1 MEDNGQLQMQVG
13 DVVQMPDGLYRVLV
27 MTPNCGIF
35 IQIETTRLNI
45 LRFSMDFVKY
55 QISIG
60 GIKKADWRDEEILLK
75 DLTDEEKE
83 ELNRKTVAIER
94 MLQSLYPEWERIQ
107 SKETK
112 PEIKELMQELGRS
125 KAVTHRK
132 VRNYLQSGRNP
143 YSLVDGR
150 KGEKNRKNE
159 YKVGDSVRGHGDKTV
174 SNDEHLEEVFQ
185 DGYQYFLKGKEA
197 GVSLKSAYRYLVGK
211 HYMTQEYVDGALVQK
226 MLPLEEIP
234 TYKRFWTYCN
244 KQNDRNGITPL
255 KMSSK
260 ERRNNNRL
268 LRGNSQSGCLGPGH
282 IVEVDEVEIDMINV
296 SSRDSRQ
303 IVGRAVM
310 YLAVDVFSCCIVGCW
325 VDYSNNSFVGITN
338 LLMAL
343 FFDGREQYEKYG
355 LTAPS
360 EVCPMGFI
368 PQELRTDHGAE
379 YTSEDMRRVGR
390 EIGMNIVLA
399 PQATGSMKGLVE
411 QSFHQFQELV
421 RSAAG
426 GTGVIMKTHDSK
438 HYETA
443 CTDLDDIRRMAYRFV
458 IYFNQHKRDGY
469 PLTKEMIQ
477 AEVPP
482 IPSSI
487 WQYGCE
493 YLMTPRWLTESTRRT
508 AFFALLKTDR
518 KFQISRRGVT
528 YRGLFYENG
537 EQWLLEKMWKTGK
550 KREVLPG
557 VRYDP
562 RSINNVYLM
571 EDGALHIIPLNEIR
585 EEQRTFR
592 DMSWKEYD
600 ELWKRKKDTS
610 KGLEAY
616 DLEQQVNVQR
626 DMADVIATAKKLQ
639 NAGKNRKKNIRDARK
654 QEQENGQLQNT
665 LAERLTAGEES
676 VVTGLPDSNVL
687 QKKPET
693 EKENVTEKK
702 KDKTAKADEKVLE
715 VLPDDFSGMKGFF
728 GV

>member
-1 MEDNGQLQMQVG
+1 MDDNGQLQVG
-13 DVVQMPDGLYRVLV
+13 DVVQISDDPYRILAI
-27 MTPNCGIF
+27 NSKFGIF
-35 IQIETTRLNI
+35 VQLGINRLNV
-45 LRFSMDFVKY
+45 LRLSLDFIKY

-60 GIKKADWRDEEILLK
+60 GIKKADWKDEEFLMK
-75 DLTDEEKE
+75 DLTEQEKE
-83 ELNRKTVAIER
+83 DLNRKVIAIER
-94 MLQSLYPEWERIQ
+94 MLQQLYPAWERIS

-112 PEIKELMQELGRS
+112 PEVRNLVAELGYCNATTYKLIRL
-125 KAVTHRK
+125 
-132 VRNYLQSGRNP
+132 YLQSGRNR
-143 YSLVDGR
+143 YALVDKR
-150 KGEKNRKNE
+150 KGEKNRTNE
-159 YKVGDSVRGHGDKTV
+159 YKVGDSVRGCGKKKV
-174 SNDEHLEEVFQ
+174 ANDEHLNSIFQ
-185 DGYQYFLKGKEA
+185 EGYQYFLKGKEA
-197 GVSLKSAYRYLVGK
+197 GVSLTAAYRYLVGK

-234 TYKRFWTYCN
+234 TYKRFWNYCN
-244 KQNDRNGITPL
+244 KQNGKNGITPL
-255 KMSSK
+255 KMSAK

-303 IVGRAVM
+303 VVGRAVM
-310 YLAVDVFSCCIVGCW
+310 YLAIDVYSCCIVGCW

-338 LLMAL
+338 LLMSL
-343 FFDGREQYEKYG
+343 FFDGREQYAKYG
-355 LTAPS
+355 LTAPA

-399 PQATGSMKGLVE
+399 PPATGSMKGLVE
-411 QSFHQFQELV
+411 QSFHQFQEIL
-421 RSAAG
+421 RGAAS
-426 GTGVIMKTHDSK
+426 GTGVIMKTHDSR

-443 CTDLDDIRRMAYRFV
+443 CADLDDIRRMAYRFV

-477 AEVPP
+477 ADVPP
-482 IPSSI
+482 IPASI

-518 KFQISRRGVT
+518 RFQISRRGVT

-537 EQWLLEKMWKTGK
+537 EPWLLEKMWKTGK
-550 KREVLPG
+550 KKEALSG

-676 VVTGLPDSNVL
+676 VVTELPDSNVL

>member
-1 MEDNGQLQMQVG
+1 MENKGQPQLQAGNVIHADQEYYRILVLTENTVIFVQL
-13 DVVQMPDGLYRVLV
+13 DVS
-27 MTPNCGIF
+27 
-35 IQIETTRLNI
+35 RLNI
-45 LRFSMDFVKY
+45 VRFSTELLKYRMNLGEFEKVEWNDDYRVKNLTL
-55 QISIG
+55 
-60 GIKKADWRDEEILLK
+60 DEE
-75 DLTDEEKE
+75 EEIA
-83 ELNRKTVAIER
+83 RKAKAMER
-94 MLQSLYPEWERIQ
+94 MLQSMYPAWERIS

-112 PEIKELMQELGRS
+112 PEVKALMQELGC
-125 KAVTHRK
+125 RK
-132 VRNYLQSGRNP
+132 TTVYKLIRLYLQSGRNR

-150 KGEKNRKNE
+150 KGEKNRVND
-159 YKVGDSVRGHGDKTV
+159 YKTGDSVRGHGDKTV
-174 SNDEHLEEVFQ
+174 ANDERLEEIFQ

-197 GVSLKSAYRYLVGK
+197 GVSLKSAYRYLIGK

-234 TYKRFWTYCN
+234 TYKRFWTYCK
-244 KQNDRNGITPL
+244 KQGGENGIMPL
-255 KMSSK
+255 KMSAK
-260 ERRNNNRL
+260 ERRNNARL
-268 LRGNSQSGCLGPGH
+268 LQGNSQSGCAGPGY

-303 IVGRAVM
+303 VVGRAVM

-343 FFDGREQYEKYG
+343 FFDGREQYAKYG
-355 LTAPS
+355 LTAPV

-399 PQATGSMKGLVE
+399 PPATGSMKGLVE

-426 GTGVIMKTHDSK
+426 GTGVIMKKHDSR

-477 AEVPP
+477 ANVPP
-482 IPSSI
+482 IPASI

-493 YLMTPRWLTESTRRT
+493 YLMTPRWLTESTKKT
-508 AFFALLKTDR
+508 AFFALLKTNR

-528 YRGLFYENG
+528 YRDLFYENG

-550 KREVLPG
+550 KRETLSG

-562 RSINNVYLM
+562 RSINHVYLM
-571 EDGALHIIPLNEIR
+571 EDGVLHVIPLNEIR
-585 EEQRTFR
+585 EEQKSFKN
-592 DMSWKEYD
+592 MSWKEYD
-600 ELWKRKKDTS
+600 GLWKRKKETGRS
-610 KGLEAY
+610 LEAH

-626 DMADVIATAKKLQ
+626 DMADVIRTAKKLQ
-639 NAGKNRKKNIRDARK
+639 NAGKNRKKDIRNARK
-654 QEQENGQLQNT
+654 QEQENNQLSNT
-665 LAERLTAGEES
+665 LADRLTAAKED
-676 VVTGLPDSNVL
+676 VVTGLPDIGGTPENV
-687 QKKPET
+687 QP
-693 EKENVTEKK
+693 EKENITKK
-702 KDKTAKADEKVLE
+702 KNKAAKAAGKVIE
-715 VLPDDFSGMKGFF
+715 VLPDDFSGMEKHF

>member
-1 MEDNGQLQMQVG
+1 MENSESLQMQVG

-60 GIKKADWRDEEILLK
+60 GIKRSDWKDEELLVK
-75 DLTDEEKE
+75 NLTDEEKE
-83 ELNRKTVAIER
+83 ELNRKTAAVER
-94 MLQSLYPEWERIQ
+94 MLQRLYPEWERIQ

-132 VRNYLQSGRNP
+132 IRNYLQSGRNP

-159 YKVGDSVRGHGDKTV
+159 YKVGDPVRGHGNKTV
-174 SNDEHLEEVFQ
+174 ANDVRLEEVFQ
-185 DGYQYFLKGKEA
+185 DGYSYFLKGKEV

-211 HYMTQEYVDGALVQK
+211 HYMTQEYSNGTLVQK
-226 MLPLEEIP
+226 MAPLEEIP

-255 KMSSK
+255 KMSAK
-260 ERRNNNRL
+260 ERRNNSRL

-303 IVGRAVM
+303 VVGRAVM
-310 YLAVDVFSCCIVGCW
+310 YLMIDVYSCCIVGCW
-325 VDYSNNSFVGITN
+325 VDYANNSFVGITN

-343 FFDGREQYEKYG
+343 FFDGREQYERYG
-355 LTAPS
+355 LTASP
-360 EVCPMGFI
+360 EVYPMGFI

-399 PQATGSMKGLVE
+399 PPATGSMKGLVE

-421 RSAAG
+421 RGAAA
-426 GTGVIMKTHDSK
+426 GTGVIMKKHDSR

-477 AEVPP
+477 ADVPP
-482 IPSSI
+482 IPASI

-493 YLMTPRWLTESTRRT
+493 YLMTPRWLTDSTKKT

-550 KREVLPG
+550 KREALPG

-562 RSINNVYLM
+562 WSINHVYLM
-571 EDGALHIIPLNEIR
+571 EDGVLHVIPLNEIR
-585 EEQRTFR
+585 EEQKSFKN
-592 DMSWKEYD
+592 MSWKEYD
-600 ELWKRKKDTS
+600 GLWKRKKDTGRS
-610 KGLEAY
+610 LEAH
-616 DLEQQVNVQR
+616 DLEQQVSVQR
-626 DMADVIATAKKLQ
+626 DMADVIMTAKKLQ
-639 NAGKNRKKNIRDARK
+639 NAGKNRKKDIRNARK
-654 QEQENGQLQNT
+654 QEQENNQLSNT
-665 LAERLTAGEES
+665 LADRLTAAKED
-676 VVTGLPDSNVL
+676 VVTGLPDIGGA
-687 QKKPET
+687 PET
-693 EKENVTEKK
+693 VQPEKENITKK
-702 KDKTAKADEKVLE
+702 KNKAAKAAGKVIE
-715 VLPDDFSGMKGFF
+715 VLPDDFSGMEKHF

>member
-60 GIKKADWRDEEILLK
+60 GIKKADWRDEEILVK

-399 PQATGSMKGLVE
+399 PPATGSMKGLVE

>member
-1 MEDNGQLQMQVG
+1 M
-13 DVVQMPDGLYRVLV
+13 
-27 MTPNCGIF
+27 
-35 IQIETTRLNI
+35 
-45 LRFSMDFVKY
+45 
-55 QISIG
+55 
-60 GIKKADWRDEEILLK
+60 
-75 DLTDEEKE
+75 
-83 ELNRKTVAIER
+83 
-94 MLQSLYPEWERIQ
+94 
-107 SKETK
+107 
-112 PEIKELMQELGRS
+112 
-125 KAVTHRK
+125 
-132 VRNYLQSGRNP
+132 
-143 YSLVDGR
+143 
-150 KGEKNRKNE
+150 
-159 YKVGDSVRGHGDKTV
+159 
-174 SNDEHLEEVFQ
+174 
-185 DGYQYFLKGKEA
+185 
-197 GVSLKSAYRYLVGK
+197 
-211 HYMTQEYVDGALVQK
+211 
-226 MLPLEEIP
+226 
-234 TYKRFWTYCN
+234 
-244 KQNDRNGITPL
+244 
-255 KMSSK
+255 
-260 ERRNNNRL
+260 
-268 LRGNSQSGCLGPGH
+268 
-282 IVEVDEVEIDMINV
+282 
-296 SSRDSRQ
+296 
-303 IVGRAVM
+303 
-310 YLAVDVFSCCIVGCW
+310 
-325 VDYSNNSFVGITN
+325 
-338 LLMAL
+338 
-343 FFDGREQYEKYG
+343 
-355 LTAPS
+355 
-360 EVCPMGFI
+360 
-368 PQELRTDHGAE
+368 PQELRTDHGSE

-399 PQATGSMKGLVE
+399 PPATGSLKGLVE
-411 QSFHQFQELV
+411 QSFHQFQEIL
-421 RSAAG
+421 RSAAS
-426 GTGVIMKTHDSK
+426 GTGVIMKTYDSR

-482 IPSSI
+482 IPAAI

-493 YLMTPRWLTESTRRT
+493 YLMTPRWLTESTKKT

-518 KFQISRRGVT
+518 RFQISRRGVT

-550 KREVLPG
+550 KREALPG

-562 RSINNVYLM
+562 RSINNIYLM
-571 EDGALHIIPLNEIR
+571 EDGALHVIPLNEIR

-616 DLEQQVNVQR
+616 DLEQQVSVQR
-626 DMADVIATAKKLQ
+626 DMADVITTAKRLQ
-639 NAGKNRKKNIRDARK
+639 NAGKNRKKNIRNARK

>member
-1 MEDNGQLQMQVG
+1 MENSESLQMQVG

-60 GIKKADWRDEEILLK
+60 GIKRSDWKDEELLVK
-75 DLTDEEKE
+75 NLTDEEKE
-83 ELNRKTVAIER
+83 ELNRKTAAVER
-94 MLQSLYPEWERIQ
+94 MLQRLYPEWERIQ

-132 VRNYLQSGRNP
+132 IRNYLQSGRNP

-159 YKVGDSVRGHGDKTV
+159 YKVGDPVRGHGNKTIA
-174 SNDEHLEEVFQ
+174 NDVRLEEVFQ
-185 DGYQYFLKGKEA
+185 DGYSYFLKGKEV

-211 HYMTQEYVDGALVQK
+211 HYMTQEYSNGTLVQK
-226 MLPLEEIP
+226 MAPLEEIP

-255 KMSSK
+255 KMSAK
-260 ERRNNNRL
+260 ERRNNSRL

-303 IVGRAVM
+303 VVGRAVM
-310 YLAVDVFSCCIVGCW
+310 YLMIDVYSCCIVGCW
-325 VDYSNNSFVGITN
+325 VDYANNSFVGITN

-343 FFDGREQYEKYG
+343 FFDGREQYERYG
-355 LTAPS
+355 LTASP
-360 EVCPMGFI
+360 EVYPMGFI

-399 PQATGSMKGLVE
+399 PPATGSMKGLVE

-421 RSAAG
+421 RGAAA
-426 GTGVIMKTHDSK
+426 GTGVIMKKHDSR

-477 AEVPP
+477 ADVPP
-482 IPSSI
+482 IPASI

-493 YLMTPRWLTESTRRT
+493 YLMTPRWLTDSTKKT

-550 KREVLPG
+550 KREALPG

-562 RSINNVYLM
+562 RSINHVYLM
-571 EDGALHIIPLNEIR
+571 EDGVLHVIPLNEIR
-585 EEQRTFR
+585 EEQKSFKN
-592 DMSWKEYD
+592 MSWKEYD
-600 ELWKRKKDTS
+600 GLWKRKKDTGRS
-610 KGLEAY
+610 LEAH
-616 DLEQQVNVQR
+616 DLEQQVSVQR
-626 DMADVIATAKKLQ
+626 DMADVIMTAKKLQ
-639 NAGKNRKKNIRDARK
+639 NAGKNRKKDIRNARK
-654 QEQENGQLQNT
+654 QEQENNQLSNT
-665 LAERLTAGEES
+665 LADRLTAAKED
-676 VVTGLPDSNVL
+676 VVTGLPDIGGA
-687 QKKPET
+687 PET
-693 EKENVTEKK
+693 VQPEKENITKK
-702 KDKTAKADEKVLE
+702 KNKAAKAAGKVIE
-715 VLPDDFSGMKGFF
+715 VLPDDFSGMEKHF